1 MTLFFSSQARNTATC
16 KSVLQRLQQ
25 CIAASVYYHAEM
37 ANLSFDELRLF
48 ARVAALG
55 TLSAVARERNVPVS
69 QISRGLQRIE
79 ATYSAQLILRTTH
92 GLSLT
97 PEGEILHAYAQR
109 ILGEVDALDAEFDQT
124 RSRVSGLVRVSM
136 STVIAQHL
144 MVDSL
149 PTLHA
154 THPELRL
161 DFRVD
166 DALVDMAREGIDI
179 AIRTGEPQT
188 DTLVMR
194 RLGLLHRRLYASPAY
209 LEKHG
214 TPHSVEDLRH
224 HDLITHSQHDHLN
237 VWPTQSDTPF
247 RANGPFSSNN
257 AATMT
262 SMAIAGLGIAR
273 MPSLVADPLVAQ
285 GKLQS
290 VLIDQINDT
299 PNTVN
304 AFMLSG
310 RHRLP
315 KIRACID
322 HWAQW
327 LQTTSTSC

>member
-1 MTLFFSSQARNTATC
+1 
-16 KSVLQRLQQ
+16 
-25 CIAASVYYHAEM
+25 M
-37 ANLSFDELRLF
+37 ADLSFDDLRLF

-79 ATYSAQLILRTTH
+79 ATYSTQLILRTTH

-97 PEGEILHAYAQR
+97 PEGEVLQAYALR
-109 ILGEVDALDAEFDQT
+109 ILGEVDALDAEFDHT
-124 RSRVSGLVRVSM
+124 RTSVTGLVRVSM

-149 PTLHA
+149 PALHA
-154 THPELRL
+154 MYPELRV

-188 DTLVMR
+188 DTLVVR

-209 LEKHG
+209 LQTRG
-214 TPHSVEDLRH
+214 TPQSVDDLRL
-224 HDLITHSQHDHLN
+224 HDLITHSQHEHLN
-237 VWPTQSDTPF
+237 VWPTQNGTPF
-247 RANGPFSSNN
+247 CASGPFSSDN

-273 MPSLVADPLVAQ
+273 IPSLVAAPLVAQ
-285 GKLQS
+285 SKLQS
-290 VLIDQINDT
+290 VLINQINDT
-299 PNTVN
+299 PTTVS

-327 LQTTSTSC
+327 LHNTSSTC

>member
-1 MTLFFSSQARNTATC
+1 MS
-16 KSVLQRLQQ
+16 
-25 CIAASVYYHAEM
+25 
-37 ANLSFDELRLF
+37 NLSFDELRLF
-48 ARVAALG
+48 SRVAGLG

-79 ATYSAQLILRTTH
+79 ATYNAQLILRTTH

-97 PEGEILHAYAQR
+97 PEGEILLGYAHR
-109 ILGEVDALDAEFDQT
+109 ILGDVDALDAELGQT
-124 RSRVSGLVRVSM
+124 RDRVTGLVRVSM

-149 PTLHA
+149 PSLHA
-154 THPELRL
+154 RHPELRV

-166 DALVDMAREGIDI
+166 DALIDMAREGIDI

-194 RLGLLHRRLYASPAY
+194 KLGMLHRRLYASPAY
-209 LEKHG
+209 LQQRG
-214 TPHSVEDLRH
+214 TPHSADELH
-224 HDLITHSQHDHLN
+224 QHDMITHSQHEYLN
-237 VWPTQSDTPF
+237 IWPAQSGTPF
-247 RANGPFSSNN
+247 RASGPFSSDN

-273 MPSLVADPLVAQ
+273 IPSLVAEPLVAQ
-285 GKLQS
+285 GKLVC
-290 VLIDQINDT
+290 VLIDQIHDSPT
-299 PNTVN
+299 AVS
-304 AFMLSG
+304 AFMLAG

-327 LQTTSTSC
+327 LHNTSPTC

>member
-1 MTLFFSSQARNTATC
+1 
-16 KSVLQRLQQ
+16 
-25 CIAASVYYHAEM
+25 M
-37 ANLSFDELRLF
+37 ADLSFDDLRLF

-79 ATYSAQLILRTTH
+79 TTYSTQLILRTTH

-97 PEGEILHAYAQR
+97 PEGDVLQTYALR
-109 ILGEVDALDAEFDQT
+109 ILGEVDALDAEFDHT
-124 RSRVSGLVRVSM
+124 RSRVTGLVRVSM

-149 PTLHA
+149 PALHA
-154 THPELRL
+154 MHPELRV

-194 RLGLLHRRLYASPAY
+194 RLGLLHRRLYASPTY
-209 LEKHG
+209 LQRRG
-214 TPHSVEDLRH
+214 TPQSVEDLRS
-224 HDLITHSQHDHLN
+224 HDLITHSQHEHLN
-237 VWPTQSDTPF
+237 VWPTQNDTHF
-247 RANGPFSSNN
+247 RASGPFSSDN

-273 MPSLVADPLVAQ
+273 IPSLVAAPLLAQ

-290 VLIDQINDT
+290 VLIDQIYDT
-299 PNTVN
+299 PTTVS
-304 AFMLSG
+304 AFMLAG

-315 KIRACID
+315 KIRACLD

-327 LQTTSTSC
+327 LHNTSSTC

>member
-1 MTLFFSSQARNTATC
+1 M
-16 KSVLQRLQQ
+16 VD
-25 CIAASVYYHAEM
+25 
-37 ANLSFDELRLF
+37 LSFDDLRLF
-48 ARVAALG
+48 SRVSALG

-79 ATYSAQLILRTTH
+79 AAYGTQLVLRTTH

-97 PEGEILHAYAQR
+97 PEGEVLQSYAVR
-109 ILGEVDALDAEFDQT
+109 ILGDIEALDAELGQA
-124 RSRVSGLVRVSM
+124 RESISGLVRVSM

-149 PTLHA
+149 PALHA
-154 THPELRL
+154 QHPELRV

-166 DALVDMAREGIDI
+166 DALIDMAREGIDI
-179 AIRTGEPQT
+179 AIRTGEPQS

-194 RLGLLHRRLYASPAY
+194 QLGVLHRRLYASPAY
-209 LEKHG
+209 LQARG
-214 TPHSVEDLRH
+214 NPRNVDDLSH
-224 HDLITHSQHDHLN
+224 HNLITHSQHEHLN
-237 VWPTQSDTPF
+237 VWPTQTATPF
-247 RANGPFSSNN
+247 RANGPFSSDN

-273 MPSLVADPLVAQ
+273 IPSLVAAPLVAQ

-299 PNTVN
+299 PTTVS
-304 AFMLSG
+304 AFILAG

-327 LQTTSTSC
+327 LQTTSTPC

>member
-1 MTLFFSSQARNTATC
+1 
-16 KSVLQRLQQ
+16 
-25 CIAASVYYHAEM
+25 M
-37 ANLSFDELRLF
+37 ADLSFDDLRLF

-79 ATYSAQLILRTTH
+79 TTYSTQLILRTTH

-97 PEGEILHAYAQR
+97 PEGDVLQTYALR
-109 ILGEVDALDAEFDQT
+109 ILGEVDALDAEFDHT
-124 RSRVSGLVRVSM
+124 RSRVTGLVRVSM

-149 PTLHA
+149 PALHA
-154 THPELRL
+154 MHPELRV

-194 RLGLLHRRLYASPAY
+194 RLGLLHRRLYASPTY
-209 LEKHG
+209 LQRRG
-214 TPHSVEDLRH
+214 TPQSVEDLRS
-224 HDLITHSQHDHLN
+224 HDLITHSQHEHLN
-237 VWPTQSDTPF
+237 VWPTQNGTHF
-247 RANGPFSSNN
+247 RASGPFSSDN

-273 MPSLVADPLVAQ
+273 IPSLVAAPLLAQ

-290 VLIDQINDT
+290 VLIDQIYDT
-299 PNTVN
+299 PTTVS
-304 AFMLSG
+304 AFMLAG

-315 KIRACID
+315 KIRACLD

-327 LQTTSTSC
+327 LHNTSSTC

>member
-1 MTLFFSSQARNTATC
+1 MFAM
-16 KSVLQRLQQ
+16 V
-25 CIAASVYYHAEM
+25 
-37 ANLSFDELRLF
+37 NLHFEDLRLF

-55 TLSAVARERNVPVS
+55 TLSAAARERNAPVS
-69 QISRGLQRIE
+69 QISRTLQRIE
-79 ATYSAQLILRTTH
+79 AAYGTKLVHRTTH

-97 PEGEILHAYAQR
+97 PEGEILQAYALR
-109 ILGEVDALDAEFDQT
+109 ILDEIDALDSEFGET
-124 RSRVSGLVRVSM
+124 RDRVNGLVRVSM

-149 PTLHA
+149 PSLQVK
-154 THPELRL
+154 HPELRI

-194 RLGLLHRRLYASPAY
+194 KLGMLYRRLYASPGY
-209 LEKHG
+209 LRARG
-214 TPHSVEDLRH
+214 TPRSVDDLH
-224 HDLITHSQHDHLN
+224 QHDMITHSQHAYLN
-237 VWPTQSDTPF
+237 VWPTQSGTPF
-247 RANGPFSSNN
+247 RASGPFSSDN
-257 AATMT
+257 AATIT

-273 MPSLVADPLVAQ
+273 IPSMVAEPLVAQ
-285 GKLQS
+285 EKLAC
-290 VLIDQINDT
+290 VLIDQIHDSPT
-299 PNTVN
+299 TVS

-322 HWAQW
+322 HWSEW
-327 LQTTSTSC
+327 LQAPSSSC

>member
-1 MTLFFSSQARNTATC
+1 MFAM
-16 KSVLQRLQQ
+16 V
-25 CIAASVYYHAEM
+25 
-37 ANLSFDELRLF
+37 NLNFEDLHLF

-55 TLSAVARERNVPVS
+55 TLSAAARERNAPVS
-69 QISRGLQRIE
+69 QISRTLQRIE
-79 ATYSAQLILRTTH
+79 AAYGTKLMHRTTH

-97 PEGEILHAYAQR
+97 PEGEILQTYGLR
-109 ILGEVDALDAEFDQT
+109 ILSEVDALDSEFGQT
-124 RSRVSGLVRVSM
+124 RGRVTGLVRVSM

-149 PTLHA
+149 PALHVK
-154 THPELRL
+154 HPELRV

-194 RLGLLHRRLYASPAY
+194 KLGMLHRRLYASHAY
-209 LEKHG
+209 LQARG
-214 TPHSVEDLRH
+214 TPRNVDDLH
-224 HDLITHSQHDHLN
+224 QHDMITHSQHEYLN
-237 VWPTQSDTPF
+237 VWPTQSGTPF
-247 RANGPFSSNN
+247 RASGPFSSDN

-273 MPSLVADPLVAQ
+273 LPSLVAEPLVAQ
-285 GKLQS
+285 GKLVG
-290 VLIDQINDT
+290 VLIDQIHDNPT
-299 PNTVN
+299 TVS

-322 HWAQW
+322 HWAEW
-327 LQTTSTSC
+327 LHTPTPSC

>member
-1 MTLFFSSQARNTATC
+1 
-16 KSVLQRLQQ
+16 
-25 CIAASVYYHAEM
+25 M
-37 ANLSFDELRLF
+37 ADLSFDDLRLF

-79 ATYSAQLILRTTH
+79 ATYSTQLILRTTH

-97 PEGEILHAYAQR
+97 PEGEVLHAYALR
-109 ILGEVDALDAEFDQT
+109 ILGEVDALDAEFDHT
-124 RSRVSGLVRVSM
+124 RTRVTGLVRVSM

-149 PTLHA
+149 PALHA
-154 THPELRL
+154 RHPELRV

-166 DALVDMAREGIDI
+166 DALIDMAREGIDI

-194 RLGLLHRRLYASPAY
+194 RLGLLHRRLYASPSY
-209 LEKHG
+209 LQTRG
-214 TPHSVEDLRH
+214 TPQSVDDLRS
-224 HDLITHSQHDHLN
+224 HDLITHSQHEHLN
-237 VWPTQSDTPF
+237 IWPTQDDTPF
-247 RANGPFSSNN
+247 RASGPFSSDN

-273 MPSLVADPLVAQ
+273 IPSLVAAPLVAQ

-299 PNTVN
+299 PTTVS
-304 AFMLSG
+304 AFMLAG

-327 LQTTSTSC
+327 LHNTSPTC

>member
-1 MTLFFSSQARNTATC
+1 M
-16 KSVLQRLQQ
+16 LQRLQRH
-25 CIAASVYYHAEM
+25 ITGGVYYHAAM

-79 ATYSAQLILRTTH
+79 ASYNAQLILRTTH

-97 PEGEILHAYAQR
+97 PEGEVLQTYAQR
-109 ILGEVDALDAEFDQT
+109 ILNEVDALDAEFDHT
-124 RSRVSGLVRVSM
+124 RARVTGLVRVSM

-154 THPELRL
+154 TYPELRF

-194 RLGLLHRRLYASPAY
+194 RLGVLHRRLYASPAY
-209 LEKHG
+209 LKKNG
-214 TPHSVEDLRH
+214 TPRSVEDLRH
-224 HDLITHSQHDHLN
+224 HDLITHSKHDYLN
-237 VWPTQSDTPF
+237 VWPTQSGTPF
-247 RANGPFSSNN
+247 RANGPFGSDN

-299 PNTVN
+299 PSTVS
-304 AFMLSG
+304 AFMLAG

-315 KIRACID
+315 KLRACID

-327 LQTTSTSC
+327 LQTTSPTC

>member
-1 MTLFFSSQARNTATC
+1 MTLFFNAPTRNTVAC
-16 KSVLQRLQQ
+16 KWVLQQLQQ
-25 CIAASVYYHAEM
+25 CLEASLYYHADM

-79 ATYSAQLILRTTH
+79 ATYSAQLVLRTTH

-97 PEGEILHAYAQR
+97 PEGEILQTYAQR
-109 ILGEVDALDAEFDQT
+109 ILSEVDALDAEFDQT
-124 RSRVSGLVRVSM
+124 RARVTGLVRVSM

-149 PTLHA
+149 PSLHA
-154 THPELRL
+154 VHPELRL

-209 LEKHG
+209 LQVRGRPRH
-214 TPHSVEDLRH
+214 VYDLRH
-224 HDLITHSQHDHLN
+224 HDLITHSQHEHLN
-237 VWPTQSDTPF
+237 VWSTQDGTPF
-247 RANGPFSSNN
+247 RANGPFSSDN

-299 PNTVN
+299 PNTVS
-304 AFMLSG
+304 AFMLAG

-327 LQTTSTSC
+327 LHNTSPTC

>member
-1 MTLFFSSQARNTATC
+1 
-16 KSVLQRLQQ
+16 
-25 CIAASVYYHAEM
+25 M
-37 ANLSFDELRLF
+37 ADLSFDDLRLF

-79 ATYSAQLILRTTH
+79 ATYNAQLILRTTH

-97 PEGEILHAYAQR
+97 PEGEILLGYAHR
-109 ILGEVDALDAEFDQT
+109 ILGDVDPLDAELGQT
-124 RSRVSGLVRVSM
+124 RDRVTGLVRVSM

-149 PTLHA
+149 PALHA
-154 THPELRL
+154 RHPELRV

-166 DALVDMAREGIDI
+166 DALIDMAREGIDI

-194 RLGLLHRRLYASPAY
+194 RLGLLHRRLYASPTY
-209 LEKHG
+209 LQTRG
-214 TPHSVEDLRH
+214 TPQSVNDLRS
-224 HDLITHSQHDHLN
+224 HDLITHSQHEYLN
-237 VWPTQSDTPF
+237 IWPTQDETPF
-247 RANGPFSSNN
+247 RASGPFSSDN

-262 SMAIAGLGIAR
+262 SMCIAGLGIAR
-273 MPSLVADPLVAQ
+273 IPSLVAAPLIAQ

-290 VLIDQINDT
+290 VLINQINDT
-299 PNTVN
+299 PTTVS
-304 AFMLSG
+304 AFMLAG

-327 LQTTSTSC
+327 LHNTSPTC

>member
-1 MTLFFSSQARNTATC
+1 MFA
-16 KSVLQRLQQ
+16 
-25 CIAASVYYHAEM
+25 M
-37 ANLSFDELRLF
+37 MNLHFEDLHLF

-55 TLSAVARERNVPVS
+55 TLSAAARERNAPVS
-69 QISRGLQRIE
+69 QISRTLQRIE
-79 ATYSAQLILRTTH
+79 AAYGTQLMHRTTH

-97 PEGEILHAYAQR
+97 PEGEILLTYALR
-109 ILGEVDALDAEFDQT
+109 ILSEVDAMDAEFGQT
-124 RSRVSGLVRVSM
+124 RGRVIGLVRVSM

-149 PTLHA
+149 PTLRVK
-154 THPELRL
+154 HPELRI

-194 RLGLLHRRLYASPAY
+194 KLGMLHRRLYASPAY
-209 LEKHG
+209 LQARG
-214 TPHSVEDLRH
+214 TPRNVDDLH
-224 HDLITHSQHDHLN
+224 QHDMISHSQHEYLN
-237 VWPTQSDTPF
+237 VWPTQSGTPF
-247 RANGPFSSNN
+247 RATGPFSSDN

-273 MPSLVADPLVAQ
+273 IPSLVAEPLVAQ
-285 GKLQS
+285 NKLVS
-290 VLIDQINDT
+290 VLIDQIHDT
-299 PNTVN
+299 PTTVS
-304 AFMLSG
+304 AFMLTG

-327 LQTTSTSC
+327 LHNPNSTC

>member
-1 MTLFFSSQARNTATC
+1 MS
-16 KSVLQRLQQ
+16 
-25 CIAASVYYHAEM
+25 
-37 ANLSFDELRLF
+37 NLSFDELRLF

-79 ATYSAQLILRTTH
+79 ATYNAQLILRTTH

-97 PEGEILHAYAQR
+97 PEGEILLGYAHR
-109 ILGEVDALDAEFDQT
+109 ILGDVDALDAELDQT
-124 RSRVSGLVRVSM
+124 RDRVTGLVRVSM

-149 PTLHA
+149 PALHA
-154 THPELRL
+154 RHPELRV

-166 DALVDMAREGIDI
+166 DALIDMAREGIDI

-194 RLGLLHRRLYASPAY
+194 TLGMLHRRLYASPFY
-209 LEKHG
+209 LQQRG
-214 TPHSVEDLRH
+214 TPHSVDELH
-224 HDLITHSQHDHLN
+224 QHDMITHSQHEYLN
-237 VWPTQSDTPF
+237 IWPTQIGTPF
-247 RANGPFSSNN
+247 RASGPFSSDN

-273 MPSLVADPLVAQ
+273 IPSLVAEPLVAQ
-285 GKLQS
+285 GKLVC
-290 VLIDQINDT
+290 VLIDQIHDSPT
-299 PNTVN
+299 AVS
-304 AFMLSG
+304 AFMLTG

-327 LQTTSTSC
+327 LHNTSPTC

>member
-1 MTLFFSSQARNTATC
+1 MFAM
-16 KSVLQRLQQ
+16 V
-25 CIAASVYYHAEM
+25 
-37 ANLSFDELRLF
+37 NLNFEDLRLF

-55 TLSAVARERNVPVS
+55 TLSAAARERNAPVS
-69 QISRGLQRIE
+69 QISRTLQRIE
-79 ATYSAQLILRTTH
+79 AAYGTKLMHRTTH

-97 PEGEILHAYAQR
+97 PEGEILQTYGLR
-109 ILGEVDALDAEFDQT
+109 ILSEVDALDSEFGQT
-124 RSRVSGLVRVSM
+124 RGRVTGLVRVSM

-149 PTLHA
+149 PALHVK
-154 THPELRL
+154 HPELRV

-194 RLGLLHRRLYASPAY
+194 KLGMLHRRLYASHAY
-209 LEKHG
+209 LQARG
-214 TPHSVEDLRH
+214 TPRNVDDLH
-224 HDLITHSQHDHLN
+224 QHDMITHSQHEYLN
-237 VWPTQSDTPF
+237 VWPTQSGTPF
-247 RANGPFSSNN
+247 RASGPFSSDN

-273 MPSLVADPLVAQ
+273 LPSLVAEPLVAQ
-285 GKLQS
+285 GKLVG
-290 VLIDQINDT
+290 VLIDQIHDNPT
-299 PNTVN
+299 TVS

-322 HWAQW
+322 HWAEW
-327 LQTTSTSC
+327 LHTPTPSC

>member
-1 MTLFFSSQARNTATC
+1 MFAM
-16 KSVLQRLQQ
+16 V
-25 CIAASVYYHAEM
+25 
-37 ANLSFDELRLF
+37 NLHFEDLRLF

-55 TLSAVARERNVPVS
+55 TLSAAARERNAPVS
-69 QISRGLQRIE
+69 QISRTLQRIE
-79 ATYSAQLILRTTH
+79 AAYGTQLMHRTTH

-97 PEGEILHAYAQR
+97 PEGEILQTYALR
-109 ILGEVDALDAEFDQT
+109 ILGEVDALDAEFGQT
-124 RSRVSGLVRVSM
+124 RGRVTGLVRVSM

-149 PTLHA
+149 PMLHVK
-154 THPELRL
+154 HPELRI

-194 RLGLLHRRLYASPAY
+194 KLGMLHRRLYASPAY
-209 LEKHG
+209 LQARG
-214 TPHSVEDLRH
+214 TPRNVDDLH
-224 HDLITHSQHDHLN
+224 QHDMITHSQHEYLN
-237 VWPTQSDTPF
+237 VWPTQSGTPF
-247 RANGPFSSNN
+247 RATGPFSSDN

-273 MPSLVADPLVAQ
+273 IPSLVAEPLVAQ
-285 GKLQS
+285 GKLVG
-290 VLIDQINDT
+290 VLIDQIHDNPT
-299 PNTVN
+299 TVS

-322 HWAQW
+322 HWAEW
-327 LQTTSTSC
+327 LHTPTPSC

>member
-1 MTLFFSSQARNTATC
+1 
-16 KSVLQRLQQ
+16 
-25 CIAASVYYHAEM
+25 M
-37 ANLSFDELRLF
+37 ADLSFDDLRLF

-79 ATYSAQLILRTTH
+79 ATYSTQLVLRTTH

-97 PEGEILHAYAQR
+97 PEGALLQTYALR

-124 RSRVSGLVRVSM
+124 RARVTGIVRVSM

-149 PTLHA
+149 PALHA
-154 THPELRL
+154 LHPELRV

-166 DALVDMAREGIDI
+166 DALVDMARDGIDI

-188 DTLVMR
+188 DTLVVR
-194 RLGLLHRRLYASPAY
+194 RLGLLHRRLYASPTY
-209 LEKHG
+209 LQTRG
-214 TPHSVEDLRH
+214 TPTRVDELRL
-224 HDLITHSQHDHLN
+224 HDLITHSQHEHLN
-237 VWPTQSDTPF
+237 IWPTQNGTDF
-247 RANGPFSSNN
+247 RASGPFSSNN

-273 MPSLVADPLVAQ
+273 IPSLVAAPLVAQ

-299 PNTVN
+299 PTTVS
-304 AFMLSG
+304 AFMLAG

-327 LQTTSTSC
+327 LQTTSPTC

>member
-1 MTLFFSSQARNTATC
+1 MFAM
-16 KSVLQRLQQ
+16 V
-25 CIAASVYYHAEM
+25 
-37 ANLSFDELRLF
+37 NLNFEDLHLF

-55 TLSAVARERNVPVS
+55 TLSAAARERNAPVS
-69 QISRGLQRIE
+69 QISRTLQRIE
-79 ATYSAQLILRTTH
+79 AAYGTKLMHRTTH

-97 PEGEILHAYAQR
+97 PEGEILQTYGLR
-109 ILGEVDALDAEFDQT
+109 ILSEVDALDSEFGQT
-124 RSRVSGLVRVSM
+124 RGRVTGLVRVSM

-149 PTLHA
+149 LTLHGKY
-154 THPELRL
+154 PELQI

-194 RLGLLHRRLYASPAY
+194 KLGMLHRRLYASHAY
-209 LEKHG
+209 LQARG
-214 TPHSVEDLRH
+214 TPRNVDDLH
-224 HDLITHSQHDHLN
+224 QHDMITHSQHEYLN
-237 VWPTQSDTPF
+237 VWPTQSGTPF
-247 RANGPFSSNN
+247 RASGPFSSDN

-273 MPSLVADPLVAQ
+273 LPSLVAEPLVAQ
-285 GKLQS
+285 GKLVS
-290 VLIDQINDT
+290 VLIDQIHDNPT
-299 PNTVN
+299 TVSV
-304 AFMLSG
+304 FMLSG

-322 HWAQW
+322 HWAEW
-327 LQTTSTSC
+327 LHTPTPSC

>member
-1 MTLFFSSQARNTATC
+1 
-16 KSVLQRLQQ
+16 
-25 CIAASVYYHAEM
+25 M
-37 ANLSFDELRLF
+37 ADLGFDDLRLF

-79 ATYSAQLILRTTH
+79 ATYSTQLILRTTH

-97 PEGEILHAYAQR
+97 PEGEVLQAYALR
-109 ILGEVDALDAEFDQT
+109 ILGEVDALDAEFDHT
-124 RSRVSGLVRVSM
+124 RARVTGLVRVSM

-149 PTLHA
+149 PALH
-154 THPELRL
+154 TMHPELRV

-188 DTLVMR
+188 DTLVVR
-194 RLGLLHRRLYASPAY
+194 RLGLLHRRLYASPDY
-209 LEKHG
+209 LQTRG
-214 TPHSVEDLRH
+214 TPQSVDDLRLH
-224 HDLITHSQHDHLN
+224 NLITHSKHEYLN
-237 VWPTQSDTPF
+237 VWPTQNASPF
-247 RANGPFSSNN
+247 RASGPFSSDN

-273 MPSLVADPLVAQ
+273 IPSLVAAPLVAQ
-285 GKLQS
+285 GKLQC
-290 VLIDQINDT
+290 VLINQINDT
-299 PNTVN
+299 PTTVS
-304 AFMLSG
+304 AFMLAG

-327 LQTTSTSC
+327 LHNTSLPC

>member
-1 MTLFFSSQARNTATC
+1 M
-16 KSVLQRLQQ
+16 VD
-25 CIAASVYYHAEM
+25 
-37 ANLSFDELRLF
+37 LSFDDLRLF
-48 ARVAALG
+48 SRVSALG
-55 TLSAVARERNVPVS
+55 TLSAVARERNVPAS

-79 ATYSAQLILRTTH
+79 AAYGTQLVLRTTH

-97 PEGEILHAYAQR
+97 PEGEVLQSYAVR
-109 ILGEVDALDAEFDQT
+109 ILGDIEALDAELGQA
-124 RSRVSGLVRVSM
+124 RESISGLVRVSM

-149 PTLHA
+149 PALHA
-154 THPELRL
+154 QHPELRV

-166 DALVDMAREGIDI
+166 DALIDMAREGIDI
-179 AIRTGEPQT
+179 AIRTGEPQS

-194 RLGLLHRRLYASPAY
+194 QLGVLHRRLYASPAY
-209 LEKHG
+209 LQARG
-214 TPHSVEDLRH
+214 NPRNVDDLSH
-224 HDLITHSQHDHLN
+224 HNLITHSQHEILN
-237 VWPTQSDTPF
+237 VWPTRNATPF
-247 RANGPFSSNN
+247 RASGPFSSDN

-273 MPSLVADPLVAQ
+273 IPSLVAAPLVAQ

-299 PNTVN
+299 PTTVS
-304 AFMLSG
+304 AFILAG

-327 LQTTSTSC
+327 LQTTSTPC

>member
-1 MTLFFSSQARNTATC
+1 
-16 KSVLQRLQQ
+16 
-25 CIAASVYYHAEM
+25 M
-37 ANLSFDELRLF
+37 ADLSFDDLRLF

-79 ATYSAQLILRTTH
+79 ATYSTQLILRTTH

-97 PEGEILHAYAQR
+97 SEGEILQSYAVR
-109 ILGEVDALDAEFDQT
+109 ILGEVDALDAELDHT
-124 RSRVSGLVRVSM
+124 RTRVTGLVRVSM

-149 PTLHA
+149 PALHA
-154 THPELRL
+154 LHPELRV

-194 RLGLLHRRLYASPAY
+194 KLGMLHRCLYASPAY
-209 LEKHG
+209 LQARG
-214 TPHSVEDLRH
+214 TPHSVDELRQ
-224 HDLITHSQHDHLN
+224 HDMITHSQHEYLN
-237 VWPTQSDTPF
+237 VWRSQSGASF
-247 RANGPFSSNN
+247 RASGPFSSDN

-273 MPSLVADPLVAQ
+273 IPNLVAAPLVAQ

-290 VLIDQINDT
+290 VLIDQIHDT
-299 PNTVN
+299 PTTVS
-304 AFMLSG
+304 AFMLAG

-327 LQTTSTSC
+327 LQTTSPTC

>member
-1 MTLFFSSQARNTATC
+1 
-16 KSVLQRLQQ
+16 
-25 CIAASVYYHAEM
+25 M
-37 ANLSFDELRLF
+37 ADLSFDDLRLF

-79 ATYSAQLILRTTH
+79 ATYSTQLILRTTH

-97 PEGEILHAYAQR
+97 PEGDVLQAYALR
-109 ILGEVDALDAEFDQT
+109 ILGEVDALDAEFDHT
-124 RSRVSGLVRVSM
+124 RTSVTGLVRVSM

-149 PTLHA
+149 PALHA
-154 THPELRL
+154 MHPELRV

-166 DALVDMAREGIDI
+166 DALIDMAREGIDI

-188 DTLVMR
+188 DTLVVR
-194 RLGLLHRRLYASPAY
+194 RLGLLHRRLYASPIY
-209 LEKHG
+209 LQTRG
-214 TPHSVEDLRH
+214 TPQSVDDLRL
-224 HDLITHSQHDHLN
+224 HDLITHSQHEHLN
-237 VWPTQSDTPF
+237 IWQTQDDTPF
-247 RANGPFSSNN
+247 RASGPFSSDN

-273 MPSLVADPLVAQ
+273 IPSLVAAPLVAQ

-290 VLIDQINDT
+290 VLINQINDT
-299 PNTVN
+299 PTTVS

-310 RHRLP
+310 RHRMP

-327 LQTTSTSC
+327 LHNTSSTC

>member
-1 MTLFFSSQARNTATC
+1 
-16 KSVLQRLQQ
+16 
-25 CIAASVYYHAEM
+25 M
-37 ANLSFDELRLF
+37 ADLSFDDLRLF

-79 ATYSAQLILRTTH
+79 ATYSTQLILRTTH

-97 PEGEILHAYAQR
+97 PEGEVLQAYALR
-109 ILGEVDALDAEFDQT
+109 ILGEVDALDAEFDHT
-124 RSRVSGLVRVSM
+124 RTSVTGLVRVSM

-149 PTLHA
+149 PALHA
-154 THPELRL
+154 MYPELRV

-188 DTLVMR
+188 DTLVVR

-209 LEKHG
+209 LQTRG
-214 TPHSVEDLRH
+214 TPQSVDDLRL
-224 HDLITHSQHDHLN
+224 HDLITHSQHEHLN
-237 VWPTQSDTPF
+237 VWPTQNGTPF
-247 RANGPFSSNN
+247 RASGPFSSDN

-273 MPSLVADPLVAQ
+273 IPSLVAAPLVAQ
-285 GKLQS
+285 SKLQS
-290 VLIDQINDT
+290 VLINQINDT
-299 PNTVN
+299 PTTVS

-327 LQTTSTSC
+327 LHNTSSTC

>member
-1 MTLFFSSQARNTATC
+1 
-16 KSVLQRLQQ
+16 
-25 CIAASVYYHAEM
+25 M
-37 ANLSFDELRLF
+37 ADLSFDDLRLF
-48 ARVAALG
+48 ARVATLG

-79 ATYSAQLILRTTH
+79 ATYSTQLILRTTH

-97 PEGEILHAYAQR
+97 PEGEVLQAYALR
-109 ILGEVDALDAEFDQT
+109 ILGEVDALDAEFDHT
-124 RSRVSGLVRVSM
+124 RTSVTGLVRVSM

-149 PTLHA
+149 PALHA
-154 THPELRL
+154 MHPELRV

-166 DALVDMAREGIDI
+166 DALIDMAREGIDI

-188 DTLVMR
+188 DTLIVR
-194 RLGLLHRRLYASPAY
+194 RLGLLHRRLYASPIY
-209 LEKHG
+209 LQTRG
-214 TPHSVEDLRH
+214 IPQSVDDLRL
-224 HDLITHSQHDHLN
+224 HDLITHSQHEHLN
-237 VWPTQSDTPF
+237 IWPTQNGTPF
-247 RANGPFSSNN
+247 RASGPFSSDN

-273 MPSLVADPLVAQ
+273 IPSLVAAPLVAQ

-290 VLIDQINDT
+290 VLIHQINDT
-299 PNTVN
+299 PTTVS

-327 LQTTSTSC
+327 LQTTPSTC